1 MDTLIVKVSHRPAT
15 CLPPETTTADASR
28 AMVQNRVGACAVSL
42 EDGTLLGMFSE
53 RDLMRRVV
61 ARGLDPK
68 TTTVGQVMTRE
79 PVTVTQDTPL
89 EGALEIM
96 VTNDFRHLPIMDGPR
111 VVGMAT
117 VRRVLKYKLD
127 QSREELE
134 SVVSFFTAD
143 GIGG

>member
-15 CLPPETTTADASR
+15 CVSPTMTTDEASR
-28 AMVQNRVGACAVSL
+28 AMVKSGVRACAVAL
-42 EDGTLLGMFSE
+42 EDNILLGMFSE
-53 RDLMRRVV
+53 LDLMRRVV
-61 ARGLDPK
+61 AEGRDPK
-68 TTTVGQVMTRE
+68 ATAVEEVMTRDLM
-79 PVTVTQDTPL
+79 TVTQDTPL
-89 EGALEIM
+89 GDALEIM
-96 VTNDFRHLPIMDGPR
+96 VANGFRHLPVMDGPR

-117 VRRVLKYKLD
+117 LHRVLKYKLD